1 MKHGKHRANAPK
13 TPEVMLGRR
22 VIRHSAASLELGP
35 PLYATL
41 LEEAKRQVKKA
52 QDEVS
57 KGSSGDAELGAMLGG
72 MMAGSGSH
80 ARAPESEA
88 AYQAYRRGERAS

>member
-1 MKHGKHRANAPK
+1 MKHAKHAKKSSSRSV
-13 TPEVMLGRR
+13 EVMLGRR

-35 PLYATL
+35 PLYQTL

-57 KGSSGDAELGAMLGG
+57 GSTAESDEFQKELGTKTGKALR
-72 MMAGSGSH
+72 GSGGFEPGV
-80 ARAPESEA
+80 APF
-88 AYQAYRRGERAS
+88 